1 MNDQTQLPDL
11 TRLIDRYI
19 DAWNETDAGRRRDL
33 IVRTYAEDARYLD
46 PAGQGCGQDAIG
58 AMILGVQQRFPG
70 HSFRRTSEVD
80 AHNDRARFNW
90 ELAPADGPPIVR
102 GIDFVEHADGR
113 LRAVTGFF
121 EPAAG

>member
-1 MNDQTQLPDL
+1 MTDL
-11 TRLIDRYI
+11 TQLIDRYI
-19 DAWNETDAGRRRDL
+19 DAWNETDPGRRRDL
-33 IVRTYAEDARYLD
+33 ITRTYAEDASYVD
-46 PAGQGCGQDAIG
+46 PAGQGRGQDAIG
-58 AMILGVQQRFPG
+58 TMILGVQQRFPG
-70 HSFRRTSEVD
+70 HSFRRTSDVD

-121 EPAAG
+121 EPAAA

>member
-1 MNDQTQLPDL
+1 MNDLTQLSDL
-11 TRLIDRYI
+11 TPLIDRYI
-19 DAWNETDAGRRRDL
+19 DTWNETDAGLRHDL
-33 IVRTYAEDARYLD
+33 IVRNYAEDARYLD
-46 PAGQGCGQDAIG
+46 PIDQGEGRDGIG

-80 AHNDRARFNW
+80 NGRTRCNW
-90 ELAPADGPPIVR
+90 ELAPTNGPPIVR

-121 EPAAG
+121 EPAAA